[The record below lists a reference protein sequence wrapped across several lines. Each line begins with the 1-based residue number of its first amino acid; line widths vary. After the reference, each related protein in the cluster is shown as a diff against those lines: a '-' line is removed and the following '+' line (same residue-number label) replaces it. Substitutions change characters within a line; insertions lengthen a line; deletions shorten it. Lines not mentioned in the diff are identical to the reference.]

1 MKGIGEQKAA
11 RIYAAAKQLVPMRM
25 VSAAEMLQL
34 RRNMARTPESRP
46 ISFIIRFEL

>member
-1 MKGIGEQKAA
+1 MPQRKLCDVKGIGEQKAA

-34 RRNMARTPESRP
+34 RRNMVPRDR
-46 ISFIIRFEL
+46 